1 MESFIF
7 NDFKRRIVEGEVPLE
22 DTWKLFPVNK
32 SFTAEFDD
40 KLEYVKTDNDL
51 SLFYRTNHKDKSY
64 NFDDFKTKMFLENY
78 VYQKLE
84 TTDLKSKP
92 FFVTE
97 ENFEYFL
104 TIFPGQD
111 HLKELFFSAKRR
123 TKTC

>member
-51 SLFYRTNHKDKSY
+51 SLFYRANHKDKSY

-111 HLKELFFSAKRR
+111 HLK
-123 TKTC
+123 